1 MKVFQN
7 GQIITE
13 VEGWDRG
20 LQFGDGLFETIRI
33 SNGNPVAFQFHE
45 ARLNTGMQRLGFP
58 AEAEANH
65 IISSALDAFLGE
77 ANSNTGMGD
86 GVLKVIVTRGNSS
99 RGYRPPQ
106 SAEIN
111 TTAFFSDLASYP
123 KAFYQDGI
131 KVGFCQT
138 QAAIQPQLAG
148 LKHLNRLDCVLA
160 ASEVASKDGE
170 WQEGFM
176 LNDLGFVIEGTM
188 SNVFVKIDG
197 QWITPKL
204 DRSGVAGTMRQ
215 RIIERA
221 DLDVTVRDVS
231 KSEFNSVSSMFVC
244 NSLIGIWPVSD
255 VDGRALTIPREITSL
270 IKQWQSAE
278 F

>member
-45 ARLNTGMQRLGFP
+45 ARLNRGMQRLGFP
-58 AEAEANH
+58 EEAEANQ
-65 IISSALDAFLGE
+65 IISSALAAFLGE

-86 GVLKVIVTRGNSS
+86 GVLKVIVTRGNSA

-111 TTAFFSDLASYP
+111 ITAFFSDLSSYP
-123 KAFYQDGI
+123 EAYYQDGI
-131 KVGFCQT
+131 NVGFCRT
-138 QAAIQPQLAG
+138 QAVIQPQLAG

-160 ASEVASKDGE
+160 ASEVANKGGE
-170 WQEGFM
+170 WQEGLM

-188 SNVFVKIDG
+188 SNVFVNIDG

-204 DRSGVAGTMRQ
+204 ERSGVAGTMRQ

-231 KSEFNSVSSMFVC
+231 KSEFNRVSSMFVC

-255 VDGRALTIPREITSL
+255 VDGRALSIPREITSL

-278 F
+278 I

>member
-33 SNGNPVAFQFHE
+33 SNGNPVAVQFHE
-45 ARLNTGMQRLGFP
+45 ARLNTGMKRLGFP
-58 AEAEANH
+58 AEAEASH

-86 GVLKVIVTRGNSS
+86 GVLKVIVTRGNSA

-111 TTAFFSDLASYP
+111 ITAFFSDLSFYP
-123 KAFYQDGI
+123 EAYYQDGI

-160 ASEVASKDGE
+160 ASEVANKDGE
-170 WQEGFM
+170 WQEGVM

-221 DLDVTVRDVS
+221 DLDVTVRDIS
-231 KSEFNSVSSMFVC
+231 ISELNSVSSMFVC

>member
-7 GQIITE
+7 GQILTE

-33 SNGNPVAFQFHE
+33 SNGKPVAFQFHE

-58 AEAEANH
+58 AESEANH
-65 IISSALDAFLGE
+65 IISSALDAFLGK
-77 ANSNTGMGD
+77 AGSNTGMCG
-86 GVLKVIVTRGNSS
+86 GVLKVIVTRGNSA

-111 TTAFFSDLASYP
+111 VTAFFSDLSSYP
-123 KAFYQDGI
+123 EAFYQNGI

-160 ASEVASKDGE
+160 ASEVANKDGQ
-170 WQEGFM
+170 WQEGLM
-176 LNDLGFVIEGTM
+176 QNDLEYVIEGTM
-188 SNVFVKIDG
+188 SNVFAKIDG

-215 RIIERA
+215 RIIECT
-221 DLDVTVRDVS
+221 DLDVIVRDVS
-231 KSEFNSVSSMFVC
+231 KSEFNSASSMFVC
-244 NSLIGIWPVSD
+244 NSLIGIWPVGD
-255 VDGRALTIPREITSL
+255 LDGRALTIPSEISSL
-270 IKQWQSAE
+270 IKQWQLAE